1 MKRFANTKK
10 KMHTE
15 RMDEVHLQLIADGRD
30 SAMQVIA
37 SGDDGVLYAL
47 NIRKSV
53 R

>member
-1 MKRFANTKK
+1 
-10 KMHTE
+10 
-15 RMDEVHLQLIADGRD
+15 MDEIHLQLIADGSD

-37 SGDDGVLYAL
+37 SGDGVVFYAL